1 MNFIIKKLFSGK
13 LFYNDINEGNYT
25 PFNWYFMEKIENI
38 FYIFENVLN
47 VNLPNFIEKYIK
59 DELPKDY
66 IYEFFN
72 ENKDEFYANISICFT
87 IENLFYLI
95 KGLENSTDFLKGNNT
110 ELDNLK
116 KILSKIKSEFNEI
129 LICDG
134 GVRKDSLKNSELFQ
148 DKKQK
153 IINYYLYNDKVI
165 DKQYNN
171 LFSINNQVANFYIN
185 IKKEEKIK
193 KLNDK
198 EINIIKVKN
207 YLCNILGNY
216 RLLNK
221 SDFNIENISN
231 TIKILNQI
239 KSFLYLPNFIINNNN
254 IPSIWYINSV
264 LDYLNKIPDEYKEN
278 DYQKLFDELNQ
289 NLKDSINNLDF
300 GKLIIFK
307 NKIKFIDKMDSYYEK
322 VKELINNIIINKNVN
337 RILEKAF
344 IPIDIKFNYNQQE
357 KIFEIS
363 KSNIKEKYFLDNIIY
378 EDPKKKFITCRTI
391 EAFTRY
397 FPNLAKYQ
405 SLQDISPID
414 IIKEL
419 SIEEKINNYFQII
432 QEKISK
438 KDENLFKTL
447 YKDKIKDYIM
457 DKIYEKIYPP
467 EPDDL
472 DNTIFNKTMKLSW
485 VEPQLIIDKEYIFDN
500 MLPDILN
507 EFKQI
512 HITKSPFKK
521 LKCLSTII
529 NDIINLI
536 KFNEGLEKEV
546 GAEEITPVL
555 NYVSIKAHPFMIY
568 TDLQFIKI
576 FSKKNKDIL
585 IFESIYDLILNYTAE
600 SFHLSDEEY
609 RKKCQKSIFYRKN
622 SNVL

>member
-1 MNFIIKKLFSGK
+1 
-13 LFYNDINEGNYT
+13 
-25 PFNWYFMEKIENI
+25 
-38 FYIFENVLN
+38 
-47 VNLPNFIEKYIK
+47 
-59 DELPKDY
+59 
-66 IYEFFN
+66 
-72 ENKDEFYANISICFT
+72 
-87 IENLFYLI
+87 
-95 KGLENSTDFLKGNNT
+95 
-110 ELDNLK
+110 
-116 KILSKIKSEFNEI
+116 
-129 LICDG
+129 
-134 GVRKDSLKNSELFQ
+134 
-148 DKKQK
+148 
-153 IINYYLYNDKVI
+153 
-165 DKQYNN
+165 
-171 LFSINNQVANFYIN
+171 
-185 IKKEEKIK
+185 
-193 KLNDK
+193 
-198 EINIIKVKN
+198 
-207 YLCNILGNY
+207 
-216 RLLNK
+216 
-221 SDFNIENISN
+221 
-231 TIKILNQI
+231 
-239 KSFLYLPNFIINNNN
+239 
-254 IPSIWYINSV
+254 
-264 LDYLNKIPDEYKEN
+264 
-278 DYQKLFDELNQ
+278 
-289 NLKDSINNLDF
+289 
-300 GKLIIFK
+300 
-307 NKIKFIDKMDSYYEK
+307 MDSYYEK

-472 DNTIFNKTMKLSW
+472 DNTIYNKTMKLSW

-609 RKKCQKSIFYRKN
+609 RKKCQNAIYYRKN

>member
-1 MNFIIKKLFSGK
+1 M
-13 LFYNDINEGNYT
+13 
-25 PFNWYFMEKIENI
+25 
-38 FYIFENVLN
+38 
-47 VNLPNFIEKYIK
+47 
-59 DELPKDY
+59 
-66 IYEFFN
+66 
-72 ENKDEFYANISICFT
+72 
-87 IENLFYLI
+87 
-95 KGLENSTDFLKGNNT
+95 
-110 ELDNLK
+110 
-116 KILSKIKSEFNEI
+116 
-129 LICDG
+129 
-134 GVRKDSLKNSELFQ
+134 
-148 DKKQK
+148 
-153 IINYYLYNDKVI
+153 
-165 DKQYNN
+165 
-171 LFSINNQVANFYIN
+171 
-185 IKKEEKIK
+185 
-193 KLNDK
+193 
-198 EINIIKVKN
+198 
-207 YLCNILGNY
+207 
-216 RLLNK
+216 NK

-278 DYQKLFDELNQ
+278 DYRKLFDELNQ

-405 SLQDISPID
+405 SLQDINPID

-609 RKKCQKSIFYRKN
+609 RKKCQNAIFYRKN

>member
-1 MNFIIKKLFSGK
+1 
-13 LFYNDINEGNYT
+13 
-25 PFNWYFMEKIENI
+25 
-38 FYIFENVLN
+38 
-47 VNLPNFIEKYIK
+47 
-59 DELPKDY
+59 
-66 IYEFFN
+66 
-72 ENKDEFYANISICFT
+72 
-87 IENLFYLI
+87 
-95 KGLENSTDFLKGNNT
+95 
-110 ELDNLK
+110 
-116 KILSKIKSEFNEI
+116 
-129 LICDG
+129 
-134 GVRKDSLKNSELFQ
+134 
-148 DKKQK
+148 
-153 IINYYLYNDKVI
+153 
-165 DKQYNN
+165 
-171 LFSINNQVANFYIN
+171 
-185 IKKEEKIK
+185 
-193 KLNDK
+193 
-198 EINIIKVKN
+198 
-207 YLCNILGNY
+207 
-216 RLLNK
+216 
-221 SDFNIENISN
+221 
-231 TIKILNQI
+231 
-239 KSFLYLPNFIINNNN
+239 
-254 IPSIWYINSV
+254 
-264 LDYLNKIPDEYKEN
+264 
-278 DYQKLFDELNQ
+278 
-289 NLKDSINNLDF
+289 
-300 GKLIIFK
+300 
-307 NKIKFIDKMDSYYEK
+307 MDSYYEK

-357 KIFEIS
+357 RIFEIS

-378 EDPKKKFITCRTI
+378 EDRKKKFITCRTI

-405 SLQDISPID
+405 SLQDISPIN

-609 RKKCQKSIFYRKN
+609 RKKCQNAIFYRKN